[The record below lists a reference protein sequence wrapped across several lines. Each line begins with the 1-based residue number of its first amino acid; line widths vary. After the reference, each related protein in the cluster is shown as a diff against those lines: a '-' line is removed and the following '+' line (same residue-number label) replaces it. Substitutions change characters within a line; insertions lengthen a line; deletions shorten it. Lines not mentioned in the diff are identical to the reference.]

1 MQLEEYDVGCVP
13 YGLKLGQMRSVRA
26 AFGQTVTKI
35 ELTAAPDGYD
45 FKFTVS
51 LFGGKKKTM
60 LILRKYIC
68 LKCK

>member
-1 MQLEEYDVGCVP
+1 MQLEECDIGCVP
-13 YGLKLGQMRSVRA
+13 YRLRLGQKRSVRA
-26 AFGQTVTKI
+26 AFGQTVTKT
-35 ELTAAPDGYD
+35 ELSAAPDGYE

-51 LFGGKKKTM
+51 LFGEKKKNM